1 MFAKILGI
9 LDIIAA
15 LMFIFAKLGIFK
27 LMVVIL
33 ALYLIV
39 KALAFISDIASFIDL
54 TSGVYLLLILL
65 GVSPILS
72 LLFFLWLLQNGLISL
87 FA

>member
-72 LLFFLWLLQNGLISL
+72 LLFFLWLLQKGLISL